1 MHAKKLIRRIAR
13 VLAVSL
19 LALSLLSCGSASA
32 PVFAD
37 LDFTAIDAAKATET
51 NNVTDYV
58 KITVAEYG
66 DIIIRLYPEVAPKTV
81 ENFQT
86 LVSQGF
92 YDGLTFHRVIETF
105 VIQTGDPNG
114 DGTGGSAQNIK
125 GEFRLNGFE
134 NNLKHVRGVVSM
146 ARGDDRDPT
155 TTWDLNSG
163 SCQFFIVHKTYPSLD
178 GNYGSFGYVVS
189 GMDVVD
195 KIAKVSTN
203 ASDKPTTDVVITS
216 ARFVEVAE

>member
-1 MHAKKLIRRIAR
+1 M
-13 VLAVSL
+13 VLRLLCAVL
-19 LALSLLSCGSASA
+19 MVFTLTLTLAACGSHRA
-32 PVFAD
+32 PVFGE
-37 LDFTAIDAAKATET
+37 LDFTAVDAAKCTET
-51 NNVTDYV
+51 SNVTNYV
-58 KITVAEYG
+58 KLTVAEYG
-66 DIIIRLYPEVAPKTV
+66 DIIIRLYPEVAPETV

-86 LVSQGF
+86 LVSQKF
-92 YDGLTFHRVIETF
+92 YDGLIFHRVIENF
-105 VIQTGDPNG
+105 MIQGGDPKG
-114 DGTGGSAQNIK
+114 DGTGDSGKDIK
-125 GEFRLNGFE
+125 GEFNLNGFE

-178 GNYGSFGYVVS
+178 GSYGSFGYVVS

-203 ASDKPTTDVVITS
+203 ASDKPLTDVVITS